1 MIESRLNYRKNLL
14 KCGIIQDMKSIKIVG
29 DKSRFAKPNENRVA
43 LNRSFFAYFASLN
56 LNSNAERF

>member
-1 MIESRLNYRKNLL
+1 
-14 KCGIIQDMKSIKIVG
+14 MKSIKIVG